1 MQAREGGINGNC
13 RKREVM
19 DVGRKRKMTARML
32 DKRIKEYFEGITS
45 ERPMLRMVPALKE
58 DADGKLCEVL
68 DEFGHTKMVFEPV
81 IAKNGKQAMETI
93 WIRPPSIID
102 LCLHLG
108 VDRTTF
114 YRWCNPDEPEGETEE
129 FCNIATRARGRIEA
143 YLTARTEDKNAAR
156 GAIANLEANFGWKR
170 KREVG
175 LDEKTQRAVAMASMT
190 TEDKLAA
197 LREMG
202 ISMPFDDDGK
212 EETQDD
218 DEEIK

>member
-1 MQAREGGINGNC
+1 
-13 RKREVM
+13 
-19 DVGRKRKMTARML
+19 MTTRML
-32 DKRIKEYFEGITS
+32 DRRIKDYFESITS
-45 ERPMLRMVPALKE
+45 ERPMLRMVPELKE

-108 VDRTTF
+108 IDRTTF
-114 YRWCNPDEPEGETEE
+114 YRWCNPDSDPEGETEE

-170 KREVG
+170 KKEIG
-175 LDEKTQRAVAMASMT
+175 LDEQTQRAVAMATMT

-202 ISMPFDDDGK
+202 ITIPF
-212 EETQDD
+212 EEEKGETED
-218 DEEIK
+218 DE

>member
-1 MQAREGGINGNC
+1 
-13 RKREVM
+13 
-19 DVGRKRKMTARML
+19 MTARML
-32 DKRIKEYFEGITS
+32 DRRIKDYFESITS
-45 ERPMLRMVPALKE
+45 ERPMLRMVPELKE

-108 VDRTTF
+108 IDRTTF
-114 YRWCNPDEPEGETEE
+114 YRWCNPDSDPEGETEE

-170 KREVG
+170 KKEIG
-175 LDEKTQRAVAMASMT
+175 LDEQTQRAVAMATMT

-202 ISMPFDDDGK
+202 ITVPF
-212 EETQDD
+212 EEEKGETED
-218 DEEIK
+218 DE

>member
-1 MQAREGGINGNC
+1 M
-13 RKREVM
+13 
-19 DVGRKRKMTARML
+19 GRKRKMTARAL
-32 DKRIKEYFEGITS
+32 KKRIEEYFESITS
-45 ERPMLRMVPALKE
+45 EKPLLRAVPILEEK
-58 DADGKLCEVL
+58 DGKLFPMI
-68 DEFGHTKMVFEPV
+68 DEYGHVQMAYEQV
-81 IAKNGKQAMETI
+81 IANNGKPATETD

-108 VDRTTF
+108 IDRTTF
-114 YRWCNPDEPEGETEE
+114 YRWCNPDGEPEGEAEE

-143 YLTARTEDKNAAR
+143 YLTARTEDKSAAR

-175 LDEKTQRAVAMASMT
+175 FDEQTQRAVAMATMT

-202 ISMPFDDDGK
+202 ITIPF
-212 EETQDD
+212 EEEKGETED
-218 DEEIK
+218 DE

>member
-1 MQAREGGINGNC
+1 
-13 RKREVM
+13 M

-32 DKRIKEYFEGITS
+32 DKRIKDYFESITS

-129 FCNIATRARGRIEA
+129 FCNIATHARGRIEA

-175 LDEKTQRAVAMASMT
+175 LDEQTQRAVAMAAMT

-218 DEEIK
+218 DEEIN

>member
-1 MQAREGGINGNC
+1 MG
-13 RKREVM
+13 VM

-32 DKRIKEYFEGITS
+32 KKRIEEYFDSITS
-45 ERPMLRMVPALKE
+45 EKPLLRAVPILEEK
-58 DADGKLCEVL
+58 DGKLFPMI
-68 DEFGHTKMVFEPV
+68 DEYGHVQMAYEQV
-81 IAKNGKQAMETI
+81 IANNGKPATETD

-108 VDRTTF
+108 IDRTTF
-114 YRWCNPDEPEGETEE
+114 YRWCNPDSEPEGEAEE

-170 KREVG
+170 KKEIG
-175 LDEKTQRAVAMASMT
+175 LDEQTQRAVAMTAMT
-190 TEDKLAA
+190 TEDKLVA

-202 ISMPFDDDGK
+202 ITIPF
-212 EETQDD
+212 EEEKGETED
-218 DEEIK
+218 DE

>member
-1 MQAREGGINGNC
+1 
-13 RKREVM
+13 
-19 DVGRKRKMTARML
+19 MTARML
-32 DKRIKEYFEGITS
+32 DRRIKDYFESITS
-45 ERPMLRMVPALKE
+45 ERPMLRMVPELKE

-102 LCLHLG
+102 LCLYLG
-108 VDRTTF
+108 IDRTTF
-114 YRWCNPDEPEGETEE
+114 YRWCNPDSDPEGETEE
-129 FCNIATRARGRIEA
+129 FYNIATRARGRIEA

-170 KREVG
+170 KKEIG
-175 LDEKTQRAVAMASMT
+175 LDEQTQRAVAMATMT
-190 TEDKLAA
+190 TDDKLAA

-202 ISMPFDDDGK
+202 ITIPF
-212 EETQDD
+212 EEEKGETED
-218 DEEIK
+218 DE

>member
-1 MQAREGGINGNC
+1 
-13 RKREVM
+13 
-19 DVGRKRKMTARML
+19 MTTRML
-32 DKRIKEYFEGITS
+32 DRRTKDYFESITS
-45 ERPMLRMVPALKE
+45 ERPMLRMVPELKE

-68 DEFGHTKMVFEPV
+68 DEFGLTKMVFEPV

-102 LCLHLG
+102 LCLYLG

-114 YRWCNPDEPEGETEE
+114 YRWCNPDGEPEGEEEE

-170 KREVG
+170 KKEIG
-175 LDEKTQRAVAMASMT
+175 LDEQTQRAVAMTAMT
-190 TEDKLAA
+190 TEEKLQE
-197 LREMG
+197 LQKMG
-202 ISMPFDDDGK
+202 INMSF
-212 EETQDD
+212 EETEGTDD
-218 DEEIK
+218 DE

>member
-1 MQAREGGINGNC
+1 MG
-13 RKREVM
+13 VM

-32 DKRIKEYFEGITS
+32 DKRIKEYFESITS
-45 ERPMLRMVPALKE
+45 ERPMLRMVPALME
-58 DADGKLCEVL
+58 DDDGKLCGVL
-68 DEFGHTKMVFEPV
+68 DEFGHEKMVFEPV
-81 IAKNGKQAMETI
+81 IAKNGKQAMETE

-114 YRWCNPDEPEGETEE
+114 YRWCNPEGEQDEEAEE

-175 LDEKTQRAVAMASMT
+175 LDEQTQRAVAMASMT

-202 ISMPFDDDGK
+202 ISIPFDDNTGK
-212 EETQDD
+212 GETED
-218 DEEIK
+218 DE

>member
-1 MQAREGGINGNC
+1 
-13 RKREVM
+13 
-19 DVGRKRKMTARML
+19 MTTRML
-32 DKRIKEYFEGITS
+32 DKRIKDYFESITS
-45 ERPMLRMVPALKE
+45 ERPMLRMVPELKE

-81 IAKNGKQAMETI
+81 IAKNGKQAIETI

-114 YRWCNPDEPEGETEE
+114 YRWCNPDDPEGETEE
-129 FCNIATRARGRIEA
+129 FRNIATHARGRIEA

-170 KREVG
+170 KKEIG
-175 LDEKTQRAVAMASMT
+175 LDEQTQRAVAMTAMT

-202 ISMPFDDDGK
+202 ITIPF
-212 EETQDD
+212 EEEKGETED
-218 DEEIK
+218 DE

>member
-1 MQAREGGINGNC
+1 
-13 RKREVM
+13 
-19 DVGRKRKMTARML
+19 MTTRML
-32 DKRIKEYFEGITS
+32 DKRIKDYFESITS
-45 ERPMLRMVPALKE
+45 ERPMLRMVPELKE

-108 VDRTTF
+108 IDRTTF
-114 YRWCNPDEPEGETEE
+114 YRWCNPDSDPEGETEE

-170 KREVG
+170 KKEIG
-175 LDEKTQRAVAMASMT
+175 LDEQTQRAVAMTAMT

-202 ISMPFDDDGK
+202 ITIPF
-212 EETQDD
+212 EEEKGETED
-218 DEEIK
+218 DE

>member
-1 MQAREGGINGNC
+1 
-13 RKREVM
+13 
-19 DVGRKRKMTARML
+19 MTTRML
-32 DKRIKEYFEGITS
+32 DRRIKDYFESITS
-45 ERPMLRMVPALKE
+45 ERPMLRMVSELKE

-102 LCLHLG
+102 LCLYLG

-114 YRWCNPDEPEGETEE
+114 YRWCNPDGEPEGEEEE

-170 KREVG
+170 KKEIG
-175 LDEKTQRAVAMASMT
+175 LDEQTQRAVAMTAMT
-190 TEDKLAA
+190 TEEKLQE
-197 LREMG
+197 LQKMG
-202 ISMPFDDDGK
+202 IKLTF
-212 EETQDD
+212 EETEEKDD
-218 DEEIK
+218 DE

>member
-1 MQAREGGINGNC
+1 
-13 RKREVM
+13 
-19 DVGRKRKMTARML
+19 
-32 DKRIKEYFEGITS
+32 
-45 ERPMLRMVPALKE
+45 MLRMVPALKE

-108 VDRTTF
+108 IDRTTF
-114 YRWCNPDEPEGETEE
+114 YRWCNPDNDPEGETEE

-170 KREVG
+170 KKEIG
-175 LDEKTQRAVAMASMT
+175 LDEQTQRAVAMTAMT

-202 ISMPFDDDGK
+202 ITIAF
-212 EETQDD
+212 EEEKGETED
-218 DEEIK
+218 DE